1 MSTDYHAK
9 YFAYELTKKCS
20 SHQLEKLNKSIF
32 NATVDLNPHQL
43 DAALFAFRSPLSR
56 GAILA
61 DEVGL
66 GKTIEAGLIISQL
79 WAERKRKILCIT
91 PASLRKQWERE
102 LAEKFYIESIILESK
117 NFDRSIKNGDINP
130 FDLNNEIVICSYHFA
145 RNKAY
150 NIMSIP
156 WDLVI
161 IDEAHRLRNVY
172 KKSNKIAKSIQTS
185 IGNCPKILLT
195 ATPLQNSLMELYGL
209 VSFIDS
215 HIFGSTQSY
224 REQYVRAGIAQE
236 AFYQNLRDRISPVCQ
251 RTLRRQVLE
260 YIQYTNRISITQD
273 FTPTDKEFELYESVS
288 AYLQKSSTYALP
300 SSQRTLITLV
310 VRKILASST
319 FAISATLGKLINRLE
334 NMAAENNVDEIDNLN
349 NEYETIDELK
359 EEWQGEKE
367 ADENDFGESGGLS
380 EEEEKTIIRKA
391 IQQEVVEL
399 KSYQALARTITV
411 NAKGEALLQALE
423 NGFKKLGELN
433 APQKAL
439 IFTEYRRTQQY
450 LYNHLIEKG
459 YVGQLVLLNG
469 TNTEK
474 ESTAIYKN
482 WLKENEGK
490 DCISG
495 SKNVDIRAA
504 LVDEFKNHKSVMI
517 ATESGAEGLNL
528 QFCNLVV
535 NYDLPWN
542 PQRIE
547 QRIGRC
553 HRYGQKFDVV
563 VINFLN
569 RKNEADQRVF
579 ELLSKKL
586 RLFDGVFGASDDIL
600 GALESGVDFEKR
612 INAIYQACRTSEDIK
627 QAFDELQAELDT
639 NIQNRIKDA
648 HAKLMEHFDE
658 DVHKRLIL
666 NQNETKTQ
674 IDNFG
679 NWLWELTRHEL
690 SNHAEFNN
698 KDFVFNL
705 KTIPKNLDSINI
717 PEGNYRLVTQ
727 KGDSTDHYYRL
738 GHPLAEHLIDQAKI
752 RDLPV
757 KEISFNY
764 SNHPTKISV
773 IECLTNQCGWLKLS
787 VLKIS
792 AIETEEHLLFSGITD
807 EGTILDTDT
816 CKKLFNVPGKTSLK
830 ETMPDNMKEK
840 LPLLTEALANDITM
854 EITERNGQYFESEM
868 EKLDKWADDLK
879 FQLEQELKNLDR
891 EIKETKKEARK
902 EVELDKK
909 VALHKMSKDLEKK
922 RKEKRRSLFEAQDE
936 VDNRKEN
943 LITEIEAKLKQS
955 SELNEIFTIRWS
967 VI

>member
-1 MSTDYHAK
+1 MSTQYHTK
-9 YFAYELTKKCS
+9 YYAYELTKKCS
-20 SHQLEKLNKSIF
+20 SHQLEKLSKSIF

-66 GKTIEAGLIISQL
+66 GKTIEAGLIVSQL

-102 LAEKFYIESIILESK
+102 LSEKFFIESTILESR
-117 NFDRSIKNGDINP
+117 NFNRSIRDEDINP
-130 FDLNNEIVICSYHFA
+130 FDLSNRIVICSYHFA
-145 RNKAY
+145 RSKSD
-150 NIMSIP
+150 NIMAIP

-172 KKSNKIAKSIQTS
+172 KKSNKIAKAIQAA
-185 IGNCPKILLT
+185 IGNSPKILLT

-215 HIFGSTQSY
+215 HIFGSTQSF
-224 REQYVRAGIAQE
+224 REQYVRSGVAQE
-236 AFYQNLRDRISPVCQ
+236 AFYENLRDRISPVCQ

-273 FTPTDKEFELYESVS
+273 FTPTDKEFELYEYVS
-288 AYLQKSSTYALP
+288 AYLQRNSTYALP
-300 SSQRTLITLV
+300 NSQRTLITLV

-319 FAISATLGKLINRLE
+319 FAICSTLDKLVNRLE
-334 NMAAENNVDEIDNLN
+334 NSISESNTYDADILN
-349 NEYETIDELK
+349 DEYETIDELK
-359 EEWQGEKE
+359 EEWQG
-367 ADENDFGESGGLS
+367 DENNIDEARSLS
-380 EEEEKTIIRKA
+380 DEEEKTIIRKA

-399 KSYQALARTITV
+399 KNYQALARAITV
-411 NAKGEALLQALE
+411 NAKGEALLKALE

-439 IFTEYRRTQQY
+439 IFTESRRTQQY
-450 LYNHLIEKG
+450 LFNHLKENG
-459 YVGQLVLLNG
+459 YDRQLVLLNG

-474 ESTAIYKN
+474 ESTEIYKS
-482 WLKENEGK
+482 WLKENEGR

-495 SKNVDIRAA
+495 SKSVDMRAA
-504 LVDEFKNHKSVMI
+504 LVDEFRNHKSIMI

-553 HRYGQKFDVV
+553 HRYGQEFDVV

-579 ELLSKKL
+579 ELLSQKL

-612 INAIYQACRTSEDIK
+612 INAIYQTCRTSEEIK
-627 QAFDELQAELDT
+627 QAFDELQTELDAG
-639 NIQNRIKDA
+639 IQNRMEDA
-648 HAKLMEHFDE
+648 HIKLMEHFDE
-658 DVHKRLIL
+658 DVHKRLKL
-666 NQNETKTQ
+666 NQDETKIQ
-674 IDNFG
+674 IDNFEK
-679 NWLWELTRHEL
+679 WLWELTRYEL
-690 SNHAEFNN
+690 SDHAEFDDAQYMFHL
-698 KDFVFNL
+698 KD
-705 KTIPKNLDSINI
+705 IPTDINSSLI
-717 PEGNYRLVTQ
+717 SKGNYSLVTQ
-727 KGDSTDHYYRL
+727 KNSNTEHFYRL
-738 GHPLAEHLIDQAKI
+738 GHPLAEQLIEKSKLKE
-752 RDLPV
+752 LPCR
-757 KEISFNY
+757 EISFNC
-764 SNHPTKISV
+764 SNHPKRISV
-773 IECLTNQCGWLKLS
+773 IEQLLNQSGWLKLS
-787 VLKIS
+787 VLKVS
-792 AIETEEHLLFSGITD
+792 AIEAEERLLFSGITD
-807 EGTILDTDT
+807 DVTILDPDT
-816 CKKLFNVPGKTSLK
+816 CKKLFNVPGKTGL
-830 ETMPDNMKEK
+830 ETSIPDNIEDK
-840 LPLLTEALANDITM
+840 LTSITETLTNVITM
-854 EITERNGQYFESEM
+854 EITERNGHYFESEM

-902 EVELDKK
+902 EAELDKK
-909 VALHKMSKDLEKK
+909 VALHKDAKDLEKK
-922 RKEKRRSLFEAQDE
+922 RKDKRRSLFETQDE

-943 LITEIEAKLKQS
+943 LISEIEAKLKQS
-955 SELNEIFTIRWS
+955 VELDEIFIIRWR
-967 VI
+967 VT